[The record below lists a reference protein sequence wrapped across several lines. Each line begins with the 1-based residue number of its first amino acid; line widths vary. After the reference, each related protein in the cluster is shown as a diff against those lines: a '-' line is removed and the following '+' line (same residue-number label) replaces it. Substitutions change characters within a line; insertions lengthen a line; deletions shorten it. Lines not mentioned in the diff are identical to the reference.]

1 MLERVQC
8 AVRLASITAERVLP
22 RTLGVVRSSVQTVL
36 NHMRRSNE
44 TVKHLSCGAISA
56 IVSRTVVA
64 PLERVKMEV
73 ILNQQHGNKWPAAVG
88 HIWTTGGRAA

>member
-1 MLERVQC
+1 MPLG
-8 AVRLASITAERVLP
+8 AVRSAMQAVLK
-22 RTLGVVRSSVQTVL
+22 
-36 NHMRRSNE
+36 HMRLANE

-73 ILNQQHGNKWPAAVG
+73 ILNQQHRNKWPAAVG
-88 HIWTTGGRAA
+88 HIWSTGGMATA